1 MNNKNQYQI
10 YFNTISTIED
20 FIEAEKS
27 GFSANFRT
35 NIPEMPGASFFHQ
48 ACRCCYIDLVKFLYT
63 NKEIDINMLDEDVC
77 TPLGYVV
84 NDDVFTEA
92 EAGYRIST
100 VNLGCENPQ
109 LIIKTIKYLISI
121 GCEAVY
127 CEKKY
132 SAKFINSYIDLLNEK
147 L

>member
-1 MNNKNQYQI
+1 MNYKSQNQI

-20 FIEAEKS
+20 FIEAEKT

-48 ACRCCYIDLVKFLYT
+48 ICRCCYIELIEFIYK
-63 NKEIDINMLDEDVC
+63 NRQIEINLLDEDVC

-84 NDDVFTEA
+84 NDDVYA
-92 EAGYRIST
+92 ELVAENNIST

-109 LIIKTIKYLISI
+109 LIIKTIKYLLSI

-132 SAKFINSYIDLLNEK
+132 SEKFINSYIDLLNEK